1 MQMAPKYTTSP
12 SEMDLTHCP
21 SLVFGQNFHITHFT
35 LATGSW
41 HYVQHNQTDEHDRI
55 HHQQMLHVWGVFPKN
70 RHESQ

>member
-1 MQMAPKYTTSP
+1 MNLPQF
-12 SEMDLTHCP
+12 DLMRSMILLH
-21 SLVFGQNFHITHFT
+21 T

-41 HYVQHNQTDEHDRI
+41 HFVQHNQTDEHDRI

>member
-1 MQMAPKYTTSP
+1 MKLVLSTILKMASIRIILPQFD
-12 SEMDLTHCP
+12 EIND
-21 SLVFGQNFHITHFT
+21 ITT

-41 HYVQHNQTDEHDRI
+41 HFVQHNQTDEHDRI